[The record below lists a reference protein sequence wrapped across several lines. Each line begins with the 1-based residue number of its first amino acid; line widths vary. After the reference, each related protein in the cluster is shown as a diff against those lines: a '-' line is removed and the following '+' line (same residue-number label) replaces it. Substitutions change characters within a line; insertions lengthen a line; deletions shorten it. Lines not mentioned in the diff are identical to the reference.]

1 MKVFIDENGFL
12 RSPYIIDANTEIEV
26 NDETYSELCSF
37 PYNHNWQYSNGKWN
51 LVCLD
56 DELEIRRR
64 RQKECFNLIDN
75 RSQLWYNHI
84 TEEQKAELNLW
95 YEAWLDA
102 PKTKIIPVKPEWL

>member
-1 MKVFIDENGFL
+1 MKVFIDENVFL

-37 PYNHNWQYSNGKWN
+37 PYNHNWQYSNGKWK

-84 TEEQKAELNLW
+84 TEEQKAELNSW

-102 PKTKIIPVKPEWL
+102 PKTKIIPDKPKWL